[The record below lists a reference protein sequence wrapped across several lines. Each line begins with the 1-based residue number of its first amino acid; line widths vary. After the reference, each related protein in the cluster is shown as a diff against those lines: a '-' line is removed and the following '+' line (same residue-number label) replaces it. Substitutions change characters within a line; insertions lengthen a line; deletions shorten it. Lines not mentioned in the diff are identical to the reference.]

1 MGDEDGRVGGHGAH
15 LFSQAHKKYIDIWN
29 NSQGKITGNWYK
41 DFHTTDTERKI
52 MANCAGQEEK

>member
-41 DFHTTDTERKI
+41 DLHTTDTERKI
-52 MANCAGQEEK
+52 MANCVGQEEK